1 MKKKKT
7 RPEYLEK
14 RNKVVE
20 YINNN
25 LDKKISISELAKI
38 SNLSKFH
45 FHRIIKSLLGEPI
58 GNYITRTRVET
69 AALLI
74 RYSNLDI
81 QDISHQIG
89 YEKASSLN
97 KIFKQYYGIT
107 PSEYRKNKTLKI
119 NYSIPKKSNFKL
131 NDPKIIEI
139 SNIEVIYIHTR
150 GEYNKNN
157 INKVWNELS
166 DFVSENKLF
175 HKEIESF
182 GISYDD
188 PSVTKKEI
196 CRYEAC
202 YTTQQSIVPKGNVGV
217 KKINGGKFAVFSY
230 KGDYENWGTIYDF
243 IFDKWLINS
252 SYELRNQ
259 PVMEKYLKTANQ
271 SEKTSLNI
279 EIYLPIKN
287 TVNET

>member
-1 MKKKKT
+1 MKKKKAK
-7 RPEYLEK
+7 PEYLEK
-14 RNKVVE
+14 KNKIVE

-25 LDKKISISELAKI
+25 LDKKISTSELAKI

-58 GNYITRTRVET
+58 GSYINRTRIE
-69 AALLI
+69 AATLLI
-74 RYSNLDI
+74 RYSNLKI

-119 NYSIPKKSNFKL
+119 NHNVPKKSNFKL
-131 NDPKIIEI
+131 NEPKIIVV
-139 SNIEVIYIHTR
+139 SDKEVVYIQIN
-150 GEYNKNN
+150 GEYTKYN
-157 INKVWNELS
+157 IDKVWTELS
-166 DFVSENKLF
+166 DFVKENKLF
-175 HKEIESF
+175 YNGIDSY

-188 PSVTKKEI
+188 PSVTEKDK

-202 YTTQQSIVPKGNVGV
+202 YTTQQSITPKGNVGIN
-217 KKINGGKFAVFSY
+217 KIKGGKFAIFSY
-230 KGDYENWGTIYDF
+230 KGDYENWGAIYDF

-252 SYELRNQ
+252 SFELRNQ
-259 PVMEKYLKTANQ
+259 PVMEKYLTAINQNDKTL
-271 SEKTSLNI
+271 LNI

>member
-119 NYSIPKKSNFKL
+119 NYSIPKESNIIL
-131 NDPKIIEI
+131 NEPKIIEI
-139 SNIEVIYIHTR
+139 SNMEVVYIHTK

-157 INKVWNELS
+157 IDKVWTELS
-166 DFVSENKLF
+166 DFVKENKLF
-175 HKEIESF
+175 YKEIESY

-188 PSVTKKEI
+188 PSVTEKEM

-202 YTTQQSIVPKGNVGV
+202 YTTKRSIAPKGNVGI
-217 KKINGGKFAVFSY
+217 KKIKGGIFAVFSY
-230 KGDYENWGTIYDF
+230 KGDYEIWGAIYDF

-252 SYELRNQ
+252 SFELRNQ
-259 PVMEKYLKTANQ
+259 PVMEKYLTAINQNDKTL
-271 SEKTSLNI
+271 LNI
-279 EIYLPIKN
+279 EIYLPIKS

>member
-58 GNYITRTRVET
+58 GNYITRTRIET
-69 AALLI
+69 ATLLI
-74 RYSNLDI
+74 RYSNLKI
-81 QDISHQIG
+81 QDISYKIG
-89 YEKASSLN
+89 YDKASSLN

-119 NYSIPKKSNFKL
+119 NHIVSKKSNFKL
-131 NDPKIIEI
+131 NEPKIIEV
-139 SNIEVIYIHTR
+139 SDKEVVYIQIN
-150 GEYNKNN
+150 GEYIKHN
-157 INKVWNELS
+157 IDKVWTELS
-166 DFVSENKLF
+166 EFVKVNKLF
-175 HKEIESF
+175 YKEIESF

-188 PSVTKKEI
+188 PSVTQKEM

-202 YTTQQSIVPKGNVGV
+202 YTIRQSIYSKGNVGT
-217 KKINGGKFAVFSY
+217 KKIKGGKFAVFSY
-230 KGDYENWGTIYDF
+230 KGDYENWGAIYDF

-252 SYELRNQ
+252 YYELRNQ
-259 PVMEKYLKTANQ
+259 PVMEKYLKIANQ